1 MLLES
6 IKFLINS
13 FLIVI
18 IAKYILVSLL
28 RKLAEALN
36 LSAKTVGNIAGIAT
50 SVPELLTVSF
60 SAITGLV
67 SASVYNIISS
77 NVINFLQYSASIFM
91 NHNQK
96 VIKNMAIRIDLILV
110 SITILFPI
118 LLLLVNIEFSLSI
131 VPVLIL
137 LCVLFYDI
145 NYNAHQLYLK
155 KENSQIQE
163 KIEQEKKWVK
173 GKTKVVV
180 LSSFYLLLTSIS
192 LYVIGNA
199 LSHSLATLATFFH
212 IPETMLGIALGFITS
227 IPELIT
233 FFESQ
238 KHYRKA
244 KNDLLGVVEATNN
257 LFTSNVLNLYVIQSI
272 GIIFYTLFS

>member
-67 SASVYNIISS
+67 GASVYNIISS
-77 NVINFLQYSASIFM
+77 NVINFLQYSASIFI

-199 LSHSLATLATFFH
+199 LSHSLATLATFFQ
-212 IPETMLGIALGFITS
+212 IPETILGIALGFITS

-238 KHYRKA
+238 KHYHKA

>member
-1 MLLES
+1 M
-6 IKFLINS
+6 
-13 FLIVI
+13 
-18 IAKYILVSLL
+18 
-28 RKLAEALN
+28 
-36 LSAKTVGNIAGIAT
+36 
-50 SVPELLTVSF
+50 
-60 SAITGLV
+60 
-67 SASVYNIISS
+67 
-77 NVINFLQYSASIFM
+77 
-91 NHNQK
+91 
-96 VIKNMAIRIDLILV
+96 
-110 SITILFPI
+110 
-118 LLLLVNIEFSLSI
+118 
-131 VPVLIL
+131 
-137 LCVLFYDI
+137 LFYDI